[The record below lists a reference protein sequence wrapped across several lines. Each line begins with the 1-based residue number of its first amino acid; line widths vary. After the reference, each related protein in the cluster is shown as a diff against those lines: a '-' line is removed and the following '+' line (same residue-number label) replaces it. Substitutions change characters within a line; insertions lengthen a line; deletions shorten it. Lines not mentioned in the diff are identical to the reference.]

1 MKTTDFSPYR
11 RMMSDL
17 AVPVLRRVLG
27 SPRGVRGDGSVLV
40 GASPALLL
48 VADAPDQHAALSDGL
63 RELVELDRTAKMS
76 PDTAGVPVLHDP
88 QGHAREFYF
97 PLVLHLHLAAFS
109 KLYETLSVHLWSTC
123 EELMQQAAP
132 RQIEAWASR
141 PPPAID
147 TAFVL
152 WQSLCL
158 LDQAD
163 LAKRDADAE
172 LVDAVVHAIIE
183 QPGPG
188 GSLHPRDEGSAGES
202 LDAWTY
208 RELAGLHALTSL
220 ALSRRSAVWAER
232 VRQITAYHL
241 ENTQPDNT
249 TTEPWGIAGFLWSIH
264 ARSFGEQQLHDVQA
278 GQGAMTPVT
287 AMLLAD
293 AANALSIFESV

>member
-1 MKTTDFSPYR
+1 
-11 RMMSDL
+11 MMSDL

-27 SPRGVRGDGSVLV
+27 SSRVRRGDGSVLV
-40 GASPALLL
+40 GAAPALLL

-63 RELVELDRTAKMS
+63 RELVELNRTAQMS
-76 PDTAGVPVLHDP
+76 PDTAGVPVLHDL
-88 QGHAREFYF
+88 QEHAREFYF

-109 KLYETLSVHLWSTC
+109 KLYETLSVHLWSIC

-220 ALSRRSAVWAER
+220 ALARRSAVWAER

-249 TTEPWGIAGFLWSIH
+249 TTEPWGVAGFLWSVH

-293 AANALSIFESV
+293 AANTLSVFESA